1 MVWMVRAPH
10 GEWDAGCMVPSAQV
24 PRATPPGLSLAALV
38 IGNAVASEGW
48 IVQVHI
54 SIRRDEGVAR
64 QILVEAMNLIA
75 VA

>member
-1 MVWMVRAPH
+1 MAWMVRAPH

-24 PRATPPGLSLAALV
+24 PRATPPGLSLAALMGGN
-38 IGNAVASEGW
+38 IGASEGW
-48 IVQVHI
+48 IVLVHI
-54 SIRRDEGVAR
+54 SIWLGEGVAR